1 MSAAPFDFRKK
12 LQKKF
17 NVALACNCSGP
28 YQVLCLVLRHLCDN
42 GAKSVHAVLDTFRL
56 KPNTYRL

>member
-1 MSAAPFDFRKK
+1 MSAARFDFRKK

-42 GAKSVHAVLDTFRL
+42 GAKSVHEILGTFRVKL
-56 KPNTYRL
+56 NTCRL